1 MFYSGSKS
9 MKRKKTTNKEAS
21 KQLTKSAIFSHI
33 ANETGLTKKDI
44 AAVFDSMTNLIK
56 KNISGRK
63 SPGIFTIPNLIKIKV
78 AKRAAT
84 KTRQGINPFNGKAM
98 TVKGKPATKV
108 IKVSALK
115 RLRDM
120 I

>member
-1 MFYSGSKS
+1 M
-9 MKRKKTTNKEAS
+9 
-21 KQLTKSAIFSHI
+21 
-33 ANETGLTKKDI
+33 
-44 AAVFDSMTNLIK
+44 
-56 KNISGRK
+56 
-63 SPGIFTIPNLIKIKV
+63 FTIPNLIKIKV